1 MRSVAPLLLLLP
13 ALAAAAEYDVV
24 IVGSGPGGLVAAEQ
38 LSRAAHNLSVLMLEA
53 GDVSLQETGG
63 TDTLA
68 YAAGA
73 GFTKFDIPGE
83 FDNTIYNPEN
93 EKYRVDWITGAPY
106 MWLGKL
112 VGGCS
117 SINAALYFRTPDAYV
132 TQATWP
138 FAADQVAAGFDVI
151 EQFVGTTDIP
161 SSDGQQYV
169 QEAFDIVGSALTTAG
184 YTTKK
189 LNDPDARNSKS
200 QSFGHPPYAI
210 RNGLRDA
217 PAKTFYRLLKTRT
230 STFELRTN
238 AKVVH
243 VVQTSGR
250 ATAVVYETG
259 QANERVTVTLSSR
272 GVVVL
277 AAGALSTPQLLMQ
290 SGVGPTTA
298 LEALAA
304 AGSFDGVSA
313 NRSHWVVN
321 ANVGQRVFDTNVVY
335 ASLSH
340 ASMEPFRNKE
350 RPQAAITQFM
360 KDQSGPWAT
369 PGPVLIAYE
378 SLTVG
383 GRAYDFQTTVLPHGF
398 GDFYDTDAAYS
409 VGLFLNNP
417 ESRDAISVSP
427 TGAFTVATNRSWYL
441 STPNDLAAMQTYASK
456 MLTSLTAA
464 GSVFLDAPSASAD
477 AVADFVNKT
486 AGSVTHHFGGS
497 CYTSSVATDPRRCAD
512 ERFKVVGTTNVYVS
526 DASLMKEGTVNPY
539 GFVMY
544 IGHQAAANVLEDAF
558 QLRATPAAGGSGN
571 NNGNGSPSTAPPTAD
586 SPASR
591 ASAPTI
597 ALSVL
602 PLFLLLLH

>member
-1 MRSVAPLLLLLP
+1 MKFVAQPLLLLLP
-13 ALAAAAEYDVV
+13 TLAAAATEYDVV

-53 GDVSLQETGG
+53 GDVSLQESGG
-63 TDTLA
+63 TDA
-68 YAAGA
+68 PPYAVSA

-93 EKYRVDWITGAPY
+93 EKYRVDWIPAPY

-138 FAADQVAAGFDVI
+138 FSAEQVAAGFDAI
-151 EQFVGTTDIP
+151 EQFVGSTDVP
-161 SSDGQQYV
+161 SSDGKRYV
-169 QEAFDIVGSALTTAG
+169 QEAFEIVGGALTSAG
-184 YTTKK
+184 YAAKT
-189 LNDPDARNSKS
+189 LNDRDARNSKS
-200 QSFGHPPYAI
+200 KSFGHPPYAI
-210 RNGLRDA
+210 RKGLRDA
-217 PAKTFYRLLKTRT
+217 PAKTFYRLLKTR
-230 STFELRTN
+230 SNFKLLTN
-238 AKVVH
+238 AKVLH
-243 VVQTSGR
+243 VVQAGGK
-250 ATAVVYETG
+250 ATAVVYESAAKAKTTI
-259 QANERVTVTLSSR
+259 ALSRR
-272 GVVVL
+272 GVVLL
-277 AAGALSTPQLLMQ
+277 AAGALSTPQVLMR
-290 SGVGPTTA
+290 SGVGPTKE

-304 AGSFDGVSA
+304 AGGFDGVSSDRTA
-313 NRSHWVVN
+313 WVPN

-340 ASMEPFRNKE
+340 ADMKPFLNKK
-350 RPQAAITQFM
+350 RPQAAVAQYM

-398 GDFYDTDAAYS
+398 GDFYETDRAYS

-417 ESRDAISVSP
+417 ESRDAISVG
-427 TGAFTVATNRSWYL
+427 TGGTFTVATKGSWYL
-441 STPNDLAAMQTYASK
+441 STPNDLAALQAYAAK
-456 MLTSLTAA
+456 TLAALTAA
-464 GSVFLDAPSASAD
+464 GSVFLDEPSASA
-477 AVADFVNKT
+477 ATVAAFVKKS

-497 CYTSSVATDPRRCAD
+497 CYTSSAATDAQRCAD
-512 ERFKVVGTTNVYVS
+512 ERFKVVGTANIYVS

-544 IGHQAAANVLEDAF
+544 IGHQAAANVLQDAF
-558 QLRATPAAGGSGN
+558 QLRASPAAGGSA
-571 NNGNGSPSTAPPTAD
+571 GSPSAASPGASTPTTASLA
-586 SPASR
+586 SPAG
-591 ASAPTI
+591 ASLLARDLRTACAPW
-597 ALSVL
+597 S
-602 PLFLLLLH
+602 